1 MLCCCNRANRW
12 SELAERKLR
21 GQTDEN
27 PPSDMTQPLLTWSC
41 CSNTSNYLERTSV
54 KKHDFSRSSISP
66 RRGMRLQSSTISNTN
81 CAPICPLL
89 PLHLYVFSQ
98 SITIKNLTQNPLS
111 PPPPFIYQP
120 PKLNKKPL
128 GCQRETGSAFAI
140 NILIEADRVTL
151 LQEEKNDPELEVVN
165 APSQSGAGQKI
176 SRCKKCHVAVWSTY
190 GGLGPVVRLVRAG
203 TLDQASLVSPDVHIY
218 TNTKV
223 PWLTFPDSV
232 PVFEAFYGL
241 EQEWPEESL
250 ARKKAFMPPVEEDKR
265 QSASRKQ

>member
-1 MLCCCNRANRW
+1 MISQEAQYPLEGGCACKAVRYQIQTAPLFVHCCHC
-12 SELAERKLR
+12 
-21 GQTDEN
+21 
-27 PPSDMTQPLLTWSC
+27 TW
-41 CSNTSNYLERTSV
+41 
-54 KKHDFSRSSISP
+54 
-66 RRGMRLQSSTISNTN
+66 
-81 CAPICPLL
+81 
-89 PLHLYVFSQ
+89 
-98 SITIKNLTQNPLS
+98 
-111 PPPPFIYQP
+111 
-120 PKLNKKPL
+120 
-128 GCQRETGSAFAI
+128 CQRETGSAFAI

-190 GGLGPVVRLVRAG
+190 GGLGPVVQFVRAG
-203 TLDQASLVSPDVHIY
+203 TLDQAFLVSPDVHIY

-223 PWLTFPDSV
+223 PWLTFPDNV

-250 ARKKAFMPPVEEDKR
+250 ARRKAFMPVEEDRR